1 MTVASA
7 MAEGVSRAEF
17 DALVR
22 RAAALEQC
30 GQLAAASGE
39 DFVRQGEFRLFKWV
53 AAFAVASMLGG
64 FGVLHQQAGELHVGM
79 ERGFG
84 QIQERLGRVETQ
96 LEALENRVGKVEARL
111 DKMDERLRP

>member
-1 MTVASA
+1 MTAASA

-22 RAAALEQC
+22 RAAALERC
-30 GQLAAASGE
+30 GQPAAASGE

-53 AAFAVASMLGG
+53 AAFAVASMLGS
-64 FGVLHQQAGELHVGM
+64 FGVLYQVTGELRVSV

-84 QIQERLGRVETQ
+84 QVYERLGRIETELQ
-96 LEALENRVGKVEARL
+96 LLGARL
-111 DKMDERLRP
+111 ERLEDED